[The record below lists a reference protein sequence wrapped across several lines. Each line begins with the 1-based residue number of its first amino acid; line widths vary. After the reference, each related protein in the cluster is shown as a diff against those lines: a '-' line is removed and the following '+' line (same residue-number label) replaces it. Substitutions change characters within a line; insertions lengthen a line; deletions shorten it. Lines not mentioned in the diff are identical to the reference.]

1 MKIIVSH
8 DVDHLFRED
17 HFRDLI
23 YPKLWIR
30 ETLSFLNRKISTKEW
45 FLRVISPFRK
55 KRHNIEQLID
65 FDSANNVPSTFF
77 FGMSTGLGM
86 SYRKSVALPVIKLV
100 HEAGFDVGVHG
111 IAYNNLDEIKKE
123 YNCFL
128 DLNIIGNFGIREHYV
143 RFDNVTFEYLSKAG
157 YLFDSSEFDKSQGYC
172 IKNPYQVSSMWEF
185 PLTIMDGYLPHDLKS
200 AKEKSIN
207 ILDKAVQSGLEY
219 ASILFHDYLFCDAY
233 QNRQEWYKWIIAH
246 CKKSGYS
253 FISYKDA
260 IKELERT
267 TPNG

>member
-17 HFRDLI
+17 HYRDLI

-30 ETLSFLNRKISTKEW
+30 ETISFLNRKISTKEW

-100 HEAGFDVGVHG
+100 HEAGFDKV
-111 IAYNNLDEIKKE
+111 L
-123 YNCFL
+123 
-128 DLNIIGNFGIREHYV
+128 
-143 RFDNVTFEYLSKAG
+143 
-157 YLFDSSEFDKSQGYC
+157 
-172 IKNPYQVSSMWEF
+172 
-185 PLTIMDGYLPHDLKS
+185 
-200 AKEKSIN
+200 
-207 ILDKAVQSGLEY
+207 
-219 ASILFHDYLFCDAY
+219 
-233 QNRQEWYKWIIAH
+233 WYR
-246 CKKSGYS
+246 
-253 FISYKDA
+253 
-260 IKELERT
+260 L
-267 TPNG
+267 